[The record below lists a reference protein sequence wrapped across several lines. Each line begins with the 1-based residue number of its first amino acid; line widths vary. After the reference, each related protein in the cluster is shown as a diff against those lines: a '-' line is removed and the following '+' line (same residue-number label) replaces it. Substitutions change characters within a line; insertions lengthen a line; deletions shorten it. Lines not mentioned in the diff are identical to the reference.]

1 MLFALL
7 SYIKPKPNNL
17 LRLKMRKTKIVA
29 TLGPSTDSEQMIEK
43 LILAGVNV
51 FRFNFSH
58 STHEYHADNLR
69 KVREISDR
77 LSYPIAVLQD
87 ISGPKIRIGDVKGVL
102 SLEAGDILSFYAK
115 DGFDDK
121 YGVTI
126 NHPSIIPSL
135 KVGDLIYLAD
145 GAIRCEVTAT
155 QDGIA
160 RTKVIVGGDLTSKKG
175 VNFPNAS
182 LPIAAITE
190 KDKKDMEFGVRYGV
204 DMMAVSFVKSR
215 EDIEEAKKIV
225 ADFGGNC
232 PIFAKI
238 EKAEAVA
245 NLDSI
250 IDAADG
256 IMVARGDLGVELGLS
271 KVPIAQKRIIKAANK
286 KGIPVITATQMLTSM
301 IASPFPTRAE
311 VSDIANAVLDGT
323 DAVMLSDE
331 TTVGKYPIE
340 AIKALN
346 ETIIE
351 VEGIYPFY
359 RNLEKI
365 HIPEDAIAVAA
376 NRMAEDMEP
385 DALVVFTRSGG
396 SAKSVAK
403 YRPKP
408 DILVSVHCKEAYRRL
423 AIVWGVRPVF
433 VLEEH
438 ESSDRML
445 CEFTIRALDAG
456 VMKEDG
462 TYIVTVGYPTGLEGT
477 TNLVRIMREA
487 DIKHAKNVCNL

>member
-1 MLFALL
+1 MALFALL

-102 SLEAGDILSFYAK
+102 SLEAGDILSFYTK
-115 DGFDDK
+115 EGFDDK

-190 KDKKDMEFGVRYGV
+190 KDKKDMQL
-204 DMMAVSFVKSR
+204 
-215 EDIEEAKKIV
+215 IELKTGETKTVEA
-225 ADFGGNC
+225 GYHTLE
-232 PIFAKI
+232 FAKPL
-238 EKAEAVA
+238 K
-245 NLDSI
+245 
-250 IDAADG
+250 
-256 IMVARGDLGVELGLS
+256 
-271 KVPIAQKRIIKAANK
+271 IK
-286 KGIPVITATQMLTSM
+286 
-301 IASPFPTRAE
+301 
-311 VSDIANAVLDGT
+311 
-323 DAVMLSDE
+323 
-331 TTVGKYPIE
+331 
-340 AIKALN
+340 
-346 ETIIE
+346 
-351 VEGIYPFY
+351 
-359 RNLEKI
+359 
-365 HIPEDAIAVAA
+365 
-376 NRMAEDMEP
+376 
-385 DALVVFTRSGG
+385 
-396 SAKSVAK
+396 
-403 YRPKP
+403 
-408 DILVSVHCKEAYRRL
+408 
-423 AIVWGVRPVF
+423 
-433 VLEEH
+433 
-438 ESSDRML
+438 
-445 CEFTIRALDAG
+445 
-456 VMKEDG
+456 
-462 TYIVTVGYPTGLEGT
+462 
-477 TNLVRIMREA
+477 
-487 DIKHAKNVCNL
+487 

>member
-1 MLFALL
+1 MKK
-7 SYIKPKPNNL
+7 IK
-17 LRLKMRKTKIVA
+17 
-29 TLGPSTDSEQMIEK
+29 G
-43 LILAGVNV
+43 
-51 FRFNFSH
+51 
-58 STHEYHADNLR
+58 
-69 KVREISDR
+69 
-77 LSYPIAVLQD
+77 
-87 ISGPKIRIGDVKGVL
+87 
-102 SLEAGDILSFYAK
+102 
-115 DGFDDK
+115 
-121 YGVTI
+121 GVTA
-126 NHPSIIPSL
+126 PKGFAAMGL
-135 KVGDLIYLAD
+135 KA
-145 GAIRCEVTAT
+145 
-155 QDGIA
+155 GI
-160 RTKVIVGGDLTSKKG
+160 K
-175 VNFPNAS
+175 
-182 LPIAAITE
+182 